1 MQIKRSLIA
10 PLIVGAIALGTG
22 GWFLQR
28 GAAPQQNVYMQAR
41 LFEEV
46 VHHVQSDFVDE
57 KPPSDLYRMAID
69 GMLHELGDPHTVFMT
84 PDDYQ
89 QLRIQTQGEYGGLG
103 IQINVRDG
111 WVTVIAPLP
120 GTPGER
126 AGLRSGD
133 RIIEVEGKS
142 THGWSTDD
150 AVARLRGK
158 PGEGVDMQVAR
169 VGVDDPIPFHIVR
182 EEIHVKSVPTAYML
196 GNGIGYMELTVFSQ
210 TSTDEIREAIA
221 KLKSQ
226 GMKSLV
232 VDLRRNPGGL
242 LDQGVSVSDLFLD
255 KKKPVVETHGRL
267 ANMNQSFVASTADQY
282 PDLPIVLLVGPFSA
296 SASEIFSG
304 ALQDH
309 DRALVIGQTTYGK
322 GSVQTIYQLSGGNVL
337 KLTTGRWYTPSG
349 RSIQKP
355 FDSDKPDALIAN
367 ASVRD
372 DTSDVARDDSLPK
385 ETFHTDMGRI
395 VYGGG
400 GIRPDIIVK
409 DTVTQAERALGQA
422 AEKYGS
428 KFYDA
433 LFAFA
438 VKYAHDHP
446 ALKRG
451 FELEPGVLDDFYS
464 ALEQKGVSVDRSVY
478 EAASGSVERAIG
490 LEVAR
495 DKWGEP
501 GRRERLNAQDPQ
513 VRMAIS
519 VLRDATTPTSVFA
532 IADRVRGTLNTAG
545 APGGEQGGTR

>member
-22 GWFLQR
+22 GWFLQH
-28 GAAPQQNVYMQAR
+28 GAAPQQNVYLQAR

-46 VHHVQSDFVDE
+46 VHHVQADFVDE
-57 KPPSDLYRMAID
+57 KQPSDLYRMAID
-69 GMLHELGDPHTVFMT
+69 GMLQELGDPHTVFMT

-103 IQINVRDG
+103 IQIDVRDG
-111 WVTVIAPLP
+111 WVTVVAPLP

-126 AGLRSGD
+126 AGMRAGD
-133 RIIEVEGKS
+133 RIVEVEGKS
-142 THGWSTDD
+142 TRGWSTDD
-150 AVARLRGK
+150 AVAELRGK
-158 PGEGVDMQVAR
+158 PGEPVDLRVAR
-169 VGVDDPIPFHIVR
+169 VGVEEPIPFHIVR

-196 GNGIGYMELTVFSQ
+196 RDGVGYMELTVFSQ
-210 TSTDEIREAIA
+210 TSTDEIKEAIA

-232 VDLRRNPGGL
+232 IDLRSNPGGL

-255 KKKPVVETHGRL
+255 KKEPVVETHGRL

-355 FDSDKPDALIAN
+355 FDSDHANALIAD
-367 ASVRD
+367 ASVS
-372 DTSDVARDDSLPK
+372 DTSDTAPDDSLPK

-409 DTVTQAERALGQA
+409 DSVTDAMRALGQA

-438 VKYAHDHP
+438 VQYVHDHP
-446 ALKRG
+446 SLKPG
-451 FELEPGVLDDFYS
+451 FELEPGTLDSFFG
-464 ALEQKGVSVDRSVY
+464 ALQKKGVNVDRDVY
-478 EAASGSVERAIG
+478 NGASSSLQRLIG

-501 GRRERLNAQDPQ
+501 GRRERLNAQDSQ
-513 VRMAIS
+513 VNVAVD
-519 VLRDATTPTSVFA
+519 VLRDATTPSSVFA
-532 IADRVRGTLNTAG
+532 IADRIRRSIDTAG
-545 APGGEQGGTR
+545 TPGVGPGSR